1 MSEQQILLVFGGIGA
16 AALGC
21 QWLAWRLKLPAI
33 LFLLLT
39 GILVGPVLGLLDPL
53 EMFGP
58 LLMPLVSL
66 AVALILFEGSLTLH
80 LSEWREIGRVV
91 HRLVTIGA
99 LSTWW
104 SSPSRPITCWVSTG
118 CSPYS
123 SAA

>member
-1 MSEQQILLVFGGIGA
+1 MSEQQILLAFGGIGA

-39 GILVGPVLGLLDPL
+39 GVLVGPVLHLLDPQ

-80 LSEWREIGRVV
+80 LSEWREIGSVV

-99 LSTWW
+99 L
-104 SSPSRPITCWVSTG
+104 
-118 CSPYS
+118 
-123 SAA
+123 